1 MILMIIFVIGIMI
14 LGICGAI
21 FSGVVKYKVFKE
33 VFDGSFKKYSETKV
47 LERQF
52 KMNRAKDVKETKN
65 EA

>member
-1 MILMIIFVIGIMI
+1 MIIFVVGIMI
-14 LGICGAI
+14 IGVCSAI

-33 VFDGSFKKYSETKV
+33 VFDGSLKKYAETKV

-52 KMNRAKDVKETKN
+52 KLNRAKEVKETKN